1 MRLMLCLHSGL
12 NSRPFKERFPMD
24 NSMIEEYDR
33 TFVRVQKLGQV
44 DFSFIFNYVW
54 NKLGEN

>member
-1 MRLMLCLHSGL
+1 MRLMLRLHSGL
-12 NSRPFKERFPMD
+12 NSRTFKERFPMD

>member
-1 MRLMLCLHSGL
+1 
-12 NSRPFKERFPMD
+12 MD

-54 NKLGEN
+54 KKLGEN